1 MSQIRVDHLTF
12 SYDGSVEPVFENAT
26 FSLDTDWKL
35 GLIGRNG
42 KGKSTFLRLLTREFS
57 GQGTLTISVPVDY
70 FPYAVTSKP
79 YDNLFIQ
86 LPHSFRWTRCIYV
99 LDYTC

>member
-42 KGKSTFLRLLTREFS
+42 KGKTTFLRLLTGELS
-57 GQGTLTISVPVDY
+57 GQGTLTISVPVAY
-70 FPYAVTSKP
+70 FPAVYSP
-79 YDNLFIQ
+79 SQQ
-86 LPHSFRWTRCIYV
+86 LMTPSTP
-99 LDYTC
+99 TTN

>member
-12 SYDGSVEPVFENAT
+12 SYDGSVEPVFEDAT

-42 KGKSTFLRLLTREFS
+42 KGETTFLRLLTGELS
-57 GQGTLTISVPVDY
+57 GQGTLTISVPVAY
-70 FPYAVTSKP
+70 FP
-79 YDNLFIQ
+79 
-86 LPHSFRWTRCIYV
+86 
-99 LDYTC
+99 

>member
-12 SYDGSVEPVFENAT
+12 SYDGSVEPVFEDAT

-42 KGKSTFLRLLTREFS
+42 KGKTTFLRLLTGELS
-57 GQGTLTISVPVDY
+57 GQGTLTISVPVAY
-70 FPYAVTSKP
+70 FP
-79 YDNLFIQ
+79 
-86 LPHSFRWTRCIYV
+86 
-99 LDYTC
+99 

>member
-12 SYDGSVEPVFENAT
+12 SYDGSVEPVFENAI

-42 KGKSTFLRLLTREFS
+42 KGKTTFVSCHAVSCPSSSRRSPISSSVNSTTS
-57 GQGTLTISVPVDY
+57 SSS
-70 FPYAVTSKP
+70 VTSSSS
-79 YDNLFIQ
+79 IVQ
-86 LPHSFRWTRCIYV
+86 S
-99 LDYTC
+99 